1 MPNSP
6 ESFQIGPFIKQMTD
20 HIQGGP
26 ASDLFKATQL
36 VNGSAQI
43 QTGVPLALK
52 FEFAIAAFHDFLE

>member
-1 MPNSP
+1 
-6 ESFQIGPFIKQMTD
+6 MTD

-26 ASDLFKATQL
+26 ASDLCKATQL

-52 FEFAIAAFHDFLE
+52 LEFAITAFHDFLE